1 MRVSHSMKLGLSAVV
16 AAMLSACGGG
26 GGGGLPDATTNPV
39 VAAVDKGAL
48 NVSVGK
54 SFVVKGTATSQ
65 PNAMQSMAW
74 SVTKLTAGAADL
86 TLSNA
91 DCANGTRSGN
101 TVNNITHND
110 WACDAVVTAPA
121 SLAGDSTYRLTFTG
135 VDAKG
140 NSATDYK
147 DVVITAGTSGP
158 TSTPPVA
165 TAPAGV
171 AVTAG
176 DDVGLN
182 CFGSGGT
189 LAGNSSYV
197 YTWVVKSNPNGL
209 ALTLD
214 APGDGQLTFKAPAV
228 RSSANVTLQCRV
240 LDDELAL
247 GTAETVVTISPS
259 GTVAAIANAG
269 GTQIV
274 GQGSTVELDASASS
288 APGGAA
294 LYYLWQQTEGPTV
307 ALSDATSAKPN
318 FAAPTVTETTR
329 LTFQV
334 TSMVTAPANPA
345 TAAPSEIASVSI
357 YVTPLQ
363 PLALNI
369 SAASVVKTGTAVS
382 LQVSVTPAA
391 GQLYYAWSQVS
402 GPSVT
407 IGGAN
412 TATAS
417 FVSPDVSGS
426 YVDSVFTVSVSRQ
439 PLNIAAPGDIYTAD
453 VVVRTTP

>member
-1 MRVSHSMKLGLSAVV
+1 MRISHSMKLGLSAVV
-16 AAMLSACGGG
+16 AALLSACGG
-26 GGGGLPDATTNPV
+26 GGGGLPDATTSPV
-39 VAAVDKGAL
+39 LTKVDQGAL
-48 NVSVGK
+48 NISVGK

-110 WACDAVVTAPA
+110 WACDAVVAAPA
-121 SLAGDSTYRLTFTG
+121 SVTADSTYRLTFTG
-135 VDAKG
+135 TDAKG
-140 NSATDYK
+140 NSATDYR
-147 DVVITAGTSGP
+147 DVVITAVAGGP

-165 TAPAGV
+165 TTSANV

-182 CFGSGGT
+182 CFGSGGA
-189 LAGNSSYV
+189 LAGSSSYV
-197 YTWVVKSNPNGL
+197 YSWVVKSNPSGV
-209 ALTLD
+209 ALSLN
-214 APGDGQLTFKAPAV
+214 APGDGSLSFKAPAV

-240 LDDELAL
+240 LDDNLAL
-247 GTAETVVTISPS
+247 GISDTVVTVSPS

-269 GTQIV
+269 STQTV
-274 GQGSTVELDASASS
+274 GQGSTVQLDASASA

-307 ALSDATSAKPN
+307 ALSDAVAAMPT
-318 FAAPTVTETTR
+318 FAAPVVTETTR
-329 LTFQV
+329 LTFRV
-334 TSMVTAPANPA
+334 TSMVSSPANPA
-345 TAAPSEIASVSI
+345 TAGPSETATVSV
-357 YVTPLQ
+357 YVTPEQ
-363 PLALNI
+363 PLVLGI
-369 SAASVVKTGTAVS
+369 SAALVVKTGTSVS
-382 LQVSVTPAA
+382 LPVSVTPFS
-391 GQLYYAWSQVS
+391 GKLYYAWSQVS

-412 TATAS
+412 MSTAS
-417 FVSPDVSGS
+417 FVAPDVSGS
-426 YVDSVFTVSVSRQ
+426 YVDSVFMVSVSRQ
-439 PLNIAAPGDIYTAD
+439 PLNTAAPGDIYTAD